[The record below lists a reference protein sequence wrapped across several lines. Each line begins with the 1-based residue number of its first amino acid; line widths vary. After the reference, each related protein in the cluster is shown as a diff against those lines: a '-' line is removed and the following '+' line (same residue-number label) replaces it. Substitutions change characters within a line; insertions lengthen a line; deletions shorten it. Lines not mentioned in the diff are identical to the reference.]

1 MKRLVGLKKA
11 KRNWKITF
19 VWLAIS
25 CLSVIA
31 VFIPAIGQAP
41 GGGLSL
47 TGSLLSLLAAGCV
60 VLAFVHTWC
69 KLWKYLS
76 LLGASI
82 VGFGIFVFLH
92 NFFYALAEVT
102 SNIVVL
108 HYLLEFLHA
117 GSFLIAILVCPG
129 AFLVGAAGSGVMSF
143 KIGLTT
149 AKKGQKV
156 VSILVAISCVALIIA
171 FFVFVVARV
180 LD

>member
-1 MKRLVGLKKA
+1 MKRLVGLKNA
-11 KRNWKITF
+11 KRNWKITS

-47 TGSLLSLLAAGCV
+47 TGSLLSLLAAGCL
-60 VLAFVHTWC
+60 VLAFVHTWW

-76 LLGASI
+76 LLGASLI
-82 VGFGIFVFLH
+82 GFALFVFLH

-108 HYLLEFLHA
+108 RYLFEFLHA
-117 GSFLIAILVCPG
+117 ASFLIAIFLCPG
-129 AFLVGAAGSGVMSF
+129 ALLVGAAGSAVMSF

-149 AKKGQKV
+149 VKKGQQV

-171 FFVFVVARV
+171 FFVFVVARMF
-180 LD
+180 D